1 MTFLFNWQLTLP
13 LLAQDLWI
21 CCINIQ
27 HSSFVM
33 WPQALLSKLK
43 LQFLISEE
51 LSWNFCFE
59 MQMCA
64 ACLAPGL
71 PPTRLLNTKPYR
83 IRFVNQR
90 DFSESHESFRPVRPR
105 PHRNRQKKARICC
118 KICEMPRMCL
128 HVCFVCE
135 DLHREAKTPCDAG
148 QAKGS
153 SVLFFTLSCVEPKA
167 HVDAVLTWDELK
179 RLQKRRVSCEPLQPK
194 QETSRTRRGSP
205 VRTSENTSDDEG
217 SLLFLNPT
225 TFTFPNESASVKAFT
240 L

>member
-153 SVLFFTLSCVEPKA
+153 SVLFFHTELRGTKGSCGCSS
-167 HVDAVLTWDELK
+167 DLRWT
-179 RLQKRRVSCEPLQPK
+179 
-194 QETSRTRRGSP
+194 ETSPEATGFMWATAAKAGDKQDTARFSRQDIREHFRRRRKP
-205 VRTSENTSDDEG
+205 A
-217 SLLFLNPT
+217 FLKPHH
-225 TFTFPNESASVKAFT
+225 FYLPKWICFC
-240 L
+240 